1 MQDAFIIGLKP
12 RLEATGLSTEDLS
25 TRAGLN
31 TGNLVY
37 AHAIS
42 SHVVGA
48 PQVLDIGMR
57 PERMN
62 GAGRI
67 GIVQGAN
74 QLGSHFAADQWPERF
89 AQLTVGLVIVG
100 LGAQG
105 DLSGAIPEV
114 PESALEWIRRIV
126 ERAPASGPNLGVR
139 GTFTKTLLARHGLAE
154 HADVVGCPSL
164 FINPDPR
171 LGEKIARNA
180 RRPRRVAVVA
190 GHEGWRHMG
199 AIEASLACLVSETD
213 GSYIGQHGLN
223 MMKLTRG
230 EAGELAE
237 PDLEALCD
245 YVCPGMGLAEFV
257 RWSQRY
263 GRVFFDVPAWMAH
276 CSQHDLVVG
285 TRIHGTVV
293 ALQAGT
299 PAVCIV
305 HDSRTLELCQTMRVP
320 YVLAE
325 DVRDGVDRETLADL
339 FVFDPDAFDENRRRL
354 CSTYVTFLERNGVR
368 TVPWLREIASAA
380 GKG

>member
-12 RLEATGLSTEDLS
+12 SLDSNGVSTEELS

-42 SHVVGA
+42 SHVLGT
-48 PQVLDIGMR
+48 PQVLDIGVR

-62 GAGRI
+62 AAGRV

-74 QLGSHFAADQWPERF
+74 QLGPHFSAEQWPERF

-105 DLSGAIPEV
+105 DLSGALPEV
-114 PESALEWIRRIV
+114 PEGALDWIRRIV
-126 ERAPASGPNLGVR
+126 ERAPSGGPNVGVR
-139 GTFTKTLLARHGLAE
+139 GTFTMSVLNRYDLAE
-154 HADVVGCPSL
+154 RAEITGCPSL
-164 FINPDPR
+164 FISPNPR
-171 LGEKIARNA
+171 LGQEIARNA
-180 RRPRRVAVVA
+180 RRPGRIAVVA
-190 GHEGWRHMG
+190 GHEGWRHLG
-199 AIEASLACLVSETD
+199 DIEASLAGLVSDTD

-230 EAGELAE
+230 EAG
-237 PDLEALCD
+237 DLPEEALQALCD
-245 YVCPGMGLAEFV
+245 YTCPGMGLAEFV
-257 RWSQRY
+257 RWSRRH
-263 GRVFFDVPAWMAH
+263 GRVFFDVKDWMTH
-276 CSQHDLVVG
+276 CREFDLVVG

-305 HDSRTLELCQTMRVP
+305 HDSRTLELCETMRVP
-320 YVLAE
+320 HVRAE
-325 DVRDGVDRETLADL
+325 AVRDGIDRELLADL

-354 CSTYVTFLERNGVR
+354 CSTYVSFLERNGVR
-368 TVPWLREIASAA
+368 TMPWLRELANHA
-380 GKG
+380 GDG